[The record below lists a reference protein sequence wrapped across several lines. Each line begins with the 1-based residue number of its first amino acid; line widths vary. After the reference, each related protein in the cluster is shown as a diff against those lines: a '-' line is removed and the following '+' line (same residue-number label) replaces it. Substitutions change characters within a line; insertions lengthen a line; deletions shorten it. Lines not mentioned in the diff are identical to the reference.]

1 VRLDDDAVIEGV
13 KSVANGEHDLI
24 VAGDGVLLAPPVAH
38 LVVAKVRR
46 VSAQVSSSIVKFAYS
61 E

>member
-1 VRLDDDAVIEGV
+1 
-13 KSVANGEHDLI
+13 VANGEHDLI